1 VGTVV
6 WYRVKHKHDLVRP
19 MLHGYKIL
27 REEVRATVDTLGTRL
42 FAAMVLTACACT
54 VAWFLP

>member
-1 VGTVV
+1 
-6 WYRVKHKHDLVRP
+6 